1 MFKLVKQLFSL
12 LSKSQRKSLYALQI
26 LIVIMAFMEIVG
38 VASIIPFMSLVG
50 DMSQLQQDTFIAKVY
65 KYSGANSE
73 YQFAFFLGIGVLIM
87 LLISAVTSMFTTWRL
102 SLFASRIG
110 ADIGARLYNYYLNQN
125 WLFHASGNSAHLTKQ
140 IVNEVGR
147 TTGGILMPLMQ
158 MNARIVLAIFMI
170 LTIFIYDPKVALVGL
185 FIFAITYFIIFVL
198 VRIRLHRNGNTISRV
213 SEQRFRLMSEG
224 FGGIKDLLLLGRD
237 SDFINRFNQ
246 SGHKLAYSQGTN
258 AALTQTPRFFIEL
271 LAFGS
276 MISLVLY
283 LIASYDDN
291 LGLILPI
298 LSVYAL
304 ATFKLLP
311 AFQLIYACIADI
323 RSNIPA
329 YQAIQN
335 DLINSEHL
343 ELKINEASEDHLH
356 LKQEIS
362 LVNITFTY
370 PDKEEPTLNNLCVSI
385 PAKSIIGIV
394 GPSGSGKS
402 TMIDIMLG
410 LIEPDHGHL
419 KIDDDIINKENCR
432 LWQNNIGFV
441 AQNIFLSGGTIAENI
456 AFGIPKDQIDTEKVQ
471 QAIKLAHLDE
481 LLQSLDKGVDTEVGE
496 RGIKLSGG
504 QRQRIGI
511 ARALYHEAEVLV
523 FDEATSSLDGISE
536 RMIMEAI
543 HEFSGQKTI
552 IMIAHRLKTVQ
563 KCDQIF
569 FIDRGELADQGS
581 YEELIERNEHFKN
594 MAAHV

>member
-158 MNARIVLAIFMI
+158 MNARIVLAIFMT

-185 FIFAITYFIIFVL
+185 FFIFAITYFIIFVL
-198 VRIRLHRNGNTISRV
+198 VRIRLHRNGKTISRV

-258 AALTQTPRFFIEL
+258 AALTQTPRFFYRI
-271 LAFGS
+271 
-276 MISLVLY
+276 
-283 LIASYDDN
+283 
-291 LGLILPI
+291 
-298 LSVYAL
+298 
-304 ATFKLLP
+304 
-311 AFQLIYACIADI
+311 ACIWLNDFFSFI
-323 RSNIPA
+323 SN
-329 YQAIQN
+329 
-335 DLINSEHL
+335 S
-343 ELKINEASEDHLH
+343 
-356 LKQEIS
+356 
-362 LVNITFTY
+362 
-370 PDKEEPTLNNLCVSI
+370 
-385 PAKSIIGIV
+385 
-394 GPSGSGKS
+394 
-402 TMIDIMLG
+402 
-410 LIEPDHGHL
+410 
-419 KIDDDIINKENCR
+419 
-432 LWQNNIGFV
+432 
-441 AQNIFLSGGTIAENI
+441 
-456 AFGIPKDQIDTEKVQ
+456 
-471 QAIKLAHLDE
+471 
-481 LLQSLDKGVDTEVGE
+481 
-496 RGIKLSGG
+496 
-504 QRQRIGI
+504 
-511 ARALYHEAEVLV
+511 
-523 FDEATSSLDGISE
+523 
-536 RMIMEAI
+536 
-543 HEFSGQKTI
+543 
-552 IMIAHRLKTVQ
+552 
-563 KCDQIF
+563 
-569 FIDRGELADQGS
+569 
-581 YEELIERNEHFKN
+581 
-594 MAAHV
+594 

>member
-1 MFKLVKQLFSL
+1 
-12 LSKSQRKSLYALQI
+12 
-26 LIVIMAFMEIVG
+26 
-38 VASIIPFMSLVG
+38 
-50 DMSQLQQDTFIAKVY
+50 
-65 KYSGANSE
+65 
-73 YQFAFFLGIGVLIM
+73 
-87 LLISAVTSMFTTWRL
+87 MFTTWKL

-158 MNARIVLAIFMI
+158 MNARIVLAIFMT

-198 VRIRLHRNGNTISRV
+198 VRIRLHRNGKTISRV

-362 LVNITFTY
+362 LVNVTFTY

-456 AFGIPKDQIDTEKVQ
+456 AFGIPKDQIDTQKVQ

-543 HEFSGQKTI
+543 HEFSGQTTI

-594 MAAHV
+594 MATHV

>member
-362 LVNITFTY
+362 LVNVTFTY

-594 MAAHV
+594 MATHV